1 MADILLAEDDA
12 DVRKWVAVALESE
25 GHSVRVAPDGEAA
38 LEAFRAQRPDLLVLD
53 VMMPRK
59 DGLEVCREVRASDPA
74 LPVLML
80 TARNTEKDTLA
91 GFGVGADDYVTKPF
105 SMGELFARVAALL
118 RRGALVAQSAPAAAS
133 IDLGSLRLDPA
144 RMALVAADGTA
155 VPLAARECGL
165 LRLLAAHPGEVLPR
179 ERLLNELWGV
189 SFYGNT
195 RTLDQHV
202 ALVRRK
208 LGAEAGRLETVRN
221 VGYRLRVG

>member
-38 LEAFRAQRPDLLVLD
+38 LETFRAQRPDLLVLD

-59 DGLEVCREVRASDPA
+59 DGLAVCREVRASDPA

-80 TARNTEKDTLA
+80 TARNTEKDKLA

-118 RRGALVAQSAPAAAS
+118 RRGALVAQPAPAAS
-133 IDLGSLRLDPA
+133 VDLGSLRLAPA

-155 VPLAARECGL
+155 TPLAARECGL

>member
-1 MADILLAEDDA
+1 MADILLAEDDP

-25 GHSVRVAPDGEAA
+25 GYAVRTAPDGEAA
-38 LEAFRAQRPDLLVLD
+38 LQALRACRPDLLVLD

-59 DGLEVCREVRASDPA
+59 DGLEVCRVVRAADPG

-80 TARNTEKDTLA
+80 TARNSEKDKLA

-105 SMGELFARVAALL
+105 SMNELFARVAALL
-118 RRGALVAQSAPAAAS
+118 RRGALLPSAPTADSFA
-133 IDLGSLRLDPA
+133 LGTLRLDCG
-144 RMALVAADGTA
+144 RMALVAADGTTTG
-155 VPLAARECGL
+155 LAARECAL
-165 LRLLAAHPGEVLPR
+165 LRLLAEHSDEVLPR

-202 ALVRRK
+202 ALLRRK
-208 LGAEAGRLETVRN
+208 LGAEAARLETVRN

>member
-38 LEAFRAQRPDLLVLD
+38 LEAFRARRPDLLVLD

-59 DGLEVCREVRASDPA
+59 DGLEVCRAVRAGDPA

-80 TARNTEKDTLA
+80 TARNTEKDKLA

-118 RRGALVAQSAPAAAS
+118 RRGALVARSAPAS
-133 IDLGSLRLDPA
+133 SVDLGALRLEPA

-155 VPLAARECGL
+155 TPLAARECGL

-179 ERLLNELWGV
+179 ERLLNELWGA

>member
-12 DVRKWVAVALESE
+12 AVRKWVAVALESE

-38 LEAFRAQRPDLLVLD
+38 LEAFRARRPDLLVLD

-59 DGLEVCREVRASDPA
+59 DGLEVCRAVRAGDPA

-80 TARNTEKDTLA
+80 TARNTEKDKLA

-118 RRGALVAQSAPAAAS
+118 RRGALVARSAPAS
-133 IDLGSLRLDPA
+133 SVDLGALRLEPA

-155 VPLAARECGL
+155 TPLAARECGL

-189 SFYGNT
+189 SFSGNT